1 VKRRPPGV
9 PARPGGAPIGTL
21 TRGTT
26 NPNRLRRVDRW
37 LAGPQAHRL
46 RQADDPLVVD
56 LGYGASGVTTAELR
70 DRLRAV
76 RPDVEVVGIEID
88 PQRVA
93 AAQPLAEPGLA
104 FVRGGF
110 ELPVPGGRRPVL
122 VRAFNVLRQYAEAE
136 VADAWAV
143 MTSRLAPGGLLVEG
157 TCDEVGRR
165 ATWLALEAQRPVSMT
180 VSLRLAGLG
189 RPSDV
194 AERLPK
200 PLIHRNVPGERVH
213 AFLAALDDAWARQAP
228 LASLGARQRW
238 SASVA
243 ALRTAGWPVLDRAA
257 RWRLGEVTVAWD
269 AVSP

>member
-1 VKRRPPGV
+1 M
-9 PARPGGAPIGTL
+9 GTV

-37 LAGPQAHRL
+37 LAGPQAQRL
-46 RQADDPLVVD
+46 RRADDPLVVD
-56 LGYGASGVTTAELR
+56 LGYGASGVTAAELR
-70 DRLRAV
+70 DRLRTV

-88 PQRVA
+88 AERVA
-93 AAQPLAEPGLA
+93 AAQPLAGPGLS

-110 ELPVPGGRRPVL
+110 ELPVPGGRRPVV
-122 VRAFNVLRQYAEAE
+122 VRAFNVLRQYAEDE

-143 MTSRLAPGGLLVEG
+143 LTSRLAPGGLVVEG

-165 ATWLALEAQRPVSMT
+165 ASWVALEGSGPVSLT
-180 VSLRLAGLG
+180 VSLRLAGLE

-200 PLIHRNVPGERVH
+200 ALIHRNVPGERVH
-213 AFLAALDDAWARQAP
+213 TFLSALDDAWARQSP
-228 LASLGARQRW
+228 LAALGVRQRW

-243 ALRTAGWPVLDRAA
+243 SVREAGWPVLDRAV

-269 AVSP
+269 AVRP